1 MLGPLDH
8 IGSAL
13 AYFATARRQH
23 KSDLLTARQLAAP
36 LPLPR
41 GLELTWIGTAGFR
54 LAYQG
59 VVVWIDPYV
68 TRQEREDFIRKL
80 GGVARL
86 IDIRWQDAVCRDPRD
101 DKFLHVA
108 VNGEADVLITGDADL
123 LVLHPFHGV
132 RILTPADFLLHPF
145 AE

>member
-1 MLGPLDH
+1 MSERRCVVDTNVLVSRLLIPGGVPARAVDH
-8 IGSAL
+8 AL
-13 AYFATARRQH
+13 A
-23 KSDLLTARQLAAP
+23 
-36 LPLPR
+36 
-41 GLELTWIGTAGFR
+41 
-54 LAYQG
+54 QG
-59 VVVWIDPYV
+59 VLLVSSATLAELAQVLSRPKFDPYV

>member
-1 MLGPLDH
+1 MSERRCVVDTNVLVSRLLIPGGVPARAVDH
-8 IGSAL
+8 AL
-13 AYFATARRQH
+13 AHGVLLVSSAT
-23 KSDLLTARQLAAP
+23 LA
-36 LPLPR
+36 
-41 GLELTWIGTAGFR
+41 ELAQVLSRPKF
-54 LAYQG
+54 
-59 VVVWIDPYV
+59 DPYV

>member
-1 MLGPLDH
+1 MSERRCVVDTNVLVSRLLIPGGVPARAVDR
-8 IGSAL
+8 AL
-13 AYFATARRQH
+13 A
-23 KSDLLTARQLAAP
+23 
-36 LPLPR
+36 
-41 GLELTWIGTAGFR
+41 
-54 LAYQG
+54 QG
-59 VVVWIDPYV
+59 VLLLSSATLAELAQVLSRPKFDPYV